1 MKRGFD
7 NISAID
13 GGMQQNKVINDEYFN
28 AGGFL
33 GNLVDT
39 VTGAVQSAGQTLGNV
54 VQTGTQIIQGQTTGM
69 NQSGC
74 VRPLGY
80 ALDKL
85 KLKQSTRNYDACLAA
100 ANAVDPDTQA
110 FQNLVAQ
117 LPQQYQDALE
127 DANLSYDL
135 NDAQK
140 QKLIDDITGIAKNVN
155 LSGSNKLSQ
164 AINVIETALPYL
176 KQGATMG
183 GGTIGGGT
191 MAGGAMGQS
200 PNQTRSQ
207 TGDQELADARKKVW
221 IGLGVVGGVAIL
233 GFVTYLII
241 KKRG

>member
-1 MKRGFD
+1 MARTFD
-7 NISAID
+7 NIIAVD
-13 GGMQQNKVINDEYFN
+13 GGMQQNKVINDEYLN
-28 AGGFL
+28 LSGFL
-33 GNLVDT
+33 GDVVGT
-39 VTGAVQSAGQTLGNV
+39 VTGAVQSAGQTIGNV
-54 VQTGTQIIQGQTTGM
+54 VQAGTQIIQGQTTGM

-155 LSGSNKLSQ
+155 LSGAGKLSQ

-176 KQGATMG
+176 KESATMG
-183 GGTIGGGT
+183 SAT
-191 MAGGAMGQS
+191 MGQS
-200 PNQTRSQ
+200 PNQTRS
-207 TGDQELADARKKVW
+207 TSADQELADARKKVW
-221 IGLGVVGGVAIL
+221 IGLGVIGGVAVL
-233 GFVTYLII
+233 GYVTYLII